1 MAVNARDAMPRG
13 GKLTI
18 RTSNVSVDH
27 KMCYRNRTL
36 EVGEYVM
43 LAINDNGVGMTDE
56 VKAHL
61 FEPFFTTKGIGQGTG
76 LGLATCY
83 GIITQSGGDIRVY
96 SEPNAGT
103 TFRIYLPRTDAA
115 IDRLANPDANVLPV
129 GTESL
134 LVVEDDASVRVLITS
149 VLSKLGYQVI
159 EAGNPLDAL
168 ALLENGSQFDL
179 IVTDVIMPQMNGKDL
194 YERIKAQKLDVKV
207 LFISGYTD
215 DALVNL
221 GVLDGNLSFLE
232 KPFSPA
238 RLAQT
243 IRKVLDNDNL
253 PGTAPDAAKSAG
265 TLVSGSNPAGMGSL
279 LRRSGE
285 RVNSTAKR

>member
-1 MAVNARDAMPRG
+1 
-13 GKLTI
+13 
-18 RTSNVSVDH
+18 
-27 KMCYRNRTL
+27 
-36 EVGEYVM
+36 
-43 LAINDNGVGMTDE
+43 
-56 VKAHL
+56 
-61 FEPFFTTKGIGQGTG
+61 
-76 LGLATCY
+76 
-83 GIITQSGGDIRVY
+83 
-96 SEPNAGT
+96 
-103 TFRIYLPRTDAA
+103 
-115 IDRLANPDANVLPV
+115 
-129 GTESL
+129 
-134 LVVEDDASVRVLITS
+134 
-149 VLSKLGYQVI
+149 
-159 EAGNPLDAL
+159 
-168 ALLENGSQFDL
+168 
-179 IVTDVIMPQMNGKDL
+179 
-194 YERIKAQKLDVKV
+194 VKV

-253 PGTAPDAAKSAG
+253 PGPAPDAAKSAG